1 MSGMRALGLGLV
13 VLLLAALV
21 GATAFR
27 AGMDRG
33 ATHAVVSVP
42 AVATGEAGA
51 PGTTVLVPAP
61 GYGWGYGHGYGWHPF
76 GFIGPILGIF
86 FLFFLLKFVFFG
98 FWGGRGGWG
107 GRHDRW
113 DEHAR
118 EVHDA
123 WHRGGSGTSG
133 SSQGAG
139 PSPTA

>member
-1 MSGMRALGLGLV
+1 MTGLRALGLGLV

-33 ATHAVVSVP
+33 GTHTVVTVP
-42 AVATGEAGA
+42 AAAPGEAGPA
-51 PGTTVLVPAP
+51 DTTVLVPAP

-123 WHRGGSGTSG
+123 WHRGAQGTGG
-133 SSQGAG
+133 SSQGGAG
-139 PSPTA
+139 PTA